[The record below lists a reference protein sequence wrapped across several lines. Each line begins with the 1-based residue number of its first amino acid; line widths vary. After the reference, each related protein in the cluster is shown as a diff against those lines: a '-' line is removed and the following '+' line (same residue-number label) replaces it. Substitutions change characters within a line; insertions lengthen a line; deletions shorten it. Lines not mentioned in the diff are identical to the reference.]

1 MRSEERKNDNFTI
14 IAADHRIF
22 SDDGLR
28 VWSGKTWTDRCEKQQ
43 DALGHLHLHH
53 HAMRDDQCFSD

>member
-1 MRSEERKNDNFTI
+1 MITLQLLQQI
-14 IAADHRIF
+14 IVFFLMMACGFA
-22 SDDGLR
+22 
-28 VWSGKTWTDRCEKQQ
+28 SGKTWTDRCEKQQ